1 MKYGKIRIEDG
12 NFIFSKHMM
21 MNYLPCKDIIWAY
34 KRKEGVEGGA
44 QKQYSTSSLVIITR
58 RKKRYQF
65 EMTDREIQNC
75 IQLMRALNPQMV
87 TGFPQGS
94 RVPMQSLPNTRD
106 LGALE
111 TEDGRHIL
119 PKRLLRSGSLY
130 HISITDQDMLTHEY
144 HLSTVVDFR
153 TRMEC
158 LEKPDTII
166 EGVQYHEIPIVDE
179 ETLGITR
186 LGSPTEL
193 LRNFKEIPEEFML
206 KQYESLV
213 HDEYSIKQYARFLDV
228 LLHQNEGAVLWHC
241 SAGKDRVGVGTA
253 LLLCALGVPKKT
265 IYEDFMKTNM
275 YLDKEMEYMIR
286 FLETKMIVDNQVMDK
301 IRLFYRVKEEYLDIV
316 FETIKKD
323 FGSMDMFMK
332 KALYM
337 NPKNIEVLRKKY
349 LV

>member
-94 RVPMQSLPNTRD
+94 RISMQSLPNTRD

-166 EGVQYHEIPIVDE
+166 EGVQYHE
-179 ETLGITR
+179 L
-186 LGSPTEL
+186 
-193 LRNFKEIPEEFML
+193 
-206 KQYESLV
+206 SLI
-213 HDEYSIKQYARFLDV
+213 HI
-228 LLHQNEGAVLWHC
+228 
-241 SAGKDRVGVGTA
+241 
-253 LLLCALGVPKKT
+253 
-265 IYEDFMKTNM
+265 
-275 YLDKEMEYMIR
+275 
-286 FLETKMIVDNQVMDK
+286 
-301 IRLFYRVKEEYLDIV
+301 
-316 FETIKKD
+316 
-323 FGSMDMFMK
+323 
-332 KALYM
+332 
-337 NPKNIEVLRKKY
+337 
-349 LV
+349 